1 MAETVKDISA
11 RHGGFIH
18 THYAIAEVVDELALL
33 IARAGDQD
41 TANWINGVFLTASR
55 LHSNFYENELTE
67 YIVFG
72 GLMQCEE
79 LADFL
84 RRRFGVA

>member
-11 RHGGFIH
+11 WHGGFIH
-18 THYAIAEVVDELALL
+18 THRAIAEVVDELAPLV
-33 IARAGDQD
+33 AGSGDQD
-41 TANWINGVFLTASR
+41 TANWINGVFLTASK
-55 LHSNFYENELTE
+55 LHSNFYEDELPE
-67 YIVFG
+67 NMAIG

-84 RRRFGVA
+84 RRRFGLA